1 MSAKTEQRAKR
12 ILQVLLQ
19 RGNTSV
25 DELVTVLNIS
35 APSVRRDLTRLEERN
50 LVHRTHGGARLAGQ
64 MQYEAFRF
72 DSSFHIRESRFSDEK
87 RRIGVAAA
95 ELIREHDTVAFTA
108 GTTPTQVARCIRH
121 RNAIQVI
128 TNAVNI
134 GMELSNQ
141 PALNVT
147 LTGGTMRWAGAFS
160 LTGPTAI
167 EMLNGVFV
175 DRAFIGVCGVDVQ
188 RGATTIEPD
197 EAAVFRAM
205 VRQAKQVIVVADSSK
220 IGMVSPALICPA
232 AEIDVLVTDT
242 GIAPD
247 TLAGFRAAGI
257 EVLAV

>member
-1 MSAKTEQRAKR
+1 MSLKTEQRAKK

-19 RGNTSV
+19 HGNASV
-25 DELVTVLNIS
+25 EELVGLLGAS
-35 APSVRRDLTRLEERN
+35 APSVRRDLARLEKRN
-50 LVHRTHGGARLAGQ
+50 LVHRTHGGARLASQ

-72 DSSFHIRESRFSDEK
+72 DSSFHEREGRFTEEK
-87 RRIGVAAA
+87 RRIGLAAA
-95 ELIREHDTVAFTA
+95 ELIREHDTVGFTA

-121 RNAIQVI
+121 RSSIHII

-134 GMELSNQ
+134 GMELSNL
-141 PALNVT
+141 PALHVT

-167 EMLNGVFV
+167 EMLSGVFM
-175 DRAFIGVCGVDVQ
+175 DKAFIGATGVDAL

-205 VRQAKQVIVVADSSK
+205 VRQSKEVIAVADSSK

-232 AEIDVLVTDT
+232 GDIDVLVTDS

-247 TLAGFRAAGI
+247 ALESFRSRGI
-257 EVLAV
+257 RVIAV

>member
-1 MSAKTEQRAKR
+1 MSAKTEQRAKK

-19 RGNTSV
+19 RGNASVEELAGILATS
-25 DELVTVLNIS
+25 S
-35 APSVRRDLTRLEERN
+35 PSVRRDLVRLEERN

-72 DSSFHIRESRFSDEK
+72 DSSFHVRESRFAEEK

-95 ELIREHDTVAFTA
+95 ELIREHDTVGFTA

-121 RNAIQVI
+121 RNSIHVI

-167 EMLNGVFV
+167 EMLSGVFMDKV
-175 DRAFIGVCGVDVQ
+175 FIGVCGVDVQ
-188 RGATTIEPD
+188 RGASTIEPD

-220 IGMVSPALICPA
+220 IGMTSPALICPA
-232 AEIDVLVTDT
+232 GDIDILVTDG
-242 GIAPD
+242 GIAQEA
-247 TLAGFRAAGI
+247 LEGFRAGGI
-257 EVLAV
+257 EVYSV

>member
-1 MSAKTEQRAKR
+1 MSIKTEQRGKR
-12 ILQVLLQ
+12 ILQILLQ
-19 RGNTSV
+19 RGNASV
-25 DELVTVLNIS
+25 DELVSVLDTS
-35 APSVRRDLTRLEERN
+35 APSVRRDLARLEERN

-72 DSSFHIRESRFSDEK
+72 DSSYHVREARFADEK
-87 RRIGVAAA
+87 RRISVAAA
-95 ELIREHDTVAFTA
+95 ELIREHDTVGFTA

-121 RNAIQVI
+121 RNAIHVI

-167 EMLNGVFV
+167 EMLNGVFM
-175 DRAFIGVCGVDVQ
+175 DKAFIGVCGIDVQ

-220 IGMVSPALICPA
+220 IGMVSPALICTA
-232 AEIDVLVTDT
+232 AEIDILVTDS

-247 TLAGFRAAGI
+247 ALAGFKAGGI

>member
-1 MSAKTEQRAKR
+1 MSIKTEQRGKR
-12 ILQVLLQ
+12 ILQILLQ
-19 RGNTSV
+19 RGNASV
-25 DELVTVLNIS
+25 DELVGVLDTS
-35 APSVRRDLTRLEERN
+35 APSVRRDLARLEERN

-72 DSSFHIRESRFSDEK
+72 DSSYHVREARFAEEK
-87 RRIGVAAA
+87 RRISVAAA
-95 ELIREHDTVAFTA
+95 ELIREHDTVGFTA

-121 RNAIQVI
+121 RNAIHVI

-167 EMLNGVFV
+167 EMLNGVFM
-175 DRAFIGVCGVDVQ
+175 DKAFIGVCGIDVQ

-232 AEIDVLVTDT
+232 TEIDILVTDS

-247 TLAGFRAAGI
+247 ALAGFKAGGI

>member
-1 MSAKTEQRAKR
+1 MSAKTEQRAKK

-19 RGNTSV
+19 RGNASVEELAGILATS
-25 DELVTVLNIS
+25 S
-35 APSVRRDLTRLEERN
+35 PSVRRDLVRLEERN

-72 DSSFHIRESRFSDEK
+72 DSSFHVRESRFAEEK
-87 RRIGVAAA
+87 RRIGMAAA
-95 ELIREHDTVAFTA
+95 ELIREHDTVGFTA

-121 RNAIQVI
+121 RNSIHVI

-167 EMLNGVFV
+167 EMLSGVFMDKV
-175 DRAFIGVCGVDVQ
+175 FIGVCGVDVQ
-188 RGATTIEPD
+188 RGASTIEPD

-220 IGMVSPALICPA
+220 IGMISPALICPA
-232 AEIDVLVTDT
+232 SDIDILVTDG
-242 GIAPD
+242 GIAREALD
-247 TLAGFRAAGI
+247 GFKASGI
-257 EVLAV
+257 EVYSV

>member
-1 MSAKTEQRAKR
+1 MSLKTEQRAKK

-19 RGNTSV
+19 RGNASV
-25 DELVTVLNIS
+25 DELTGHLGAS
-35 APSVRRDLTRLEERN
+35 APSVRRDLARLEARN

-64 MQYEAFRF
+64 MQYEPFRF
-72 DSSFHIRESRFSDEK
+72 DSSFHVRESRFAEEK

-95 ELIREHDTVAFTA
+95 ELIREHDTVGFTA
-108 GTTPTQVARCIRH
+108 GTTTTQVARCIRH
-121 RNAIQVI
+121 RNSIHVV

-134 GMELSNQ
+134 AMELSNQ

-167 EMLNGVFV
+167 EMLSGIFM
-175 DRAFIGVCGVDVQ
+175 DKAFIGACGVDAM
-188 RGATTIEPD
+188 RGVTTIEPD
-197 EAAVFRAM
+197 EAAVFRAL
-205 VRQAKQVIVVADSSK
+205 VRQAKQVVVVADSSK
-220 IGMVSPALICPA
+220 IGMLSPALVCSAKEVDI
-232 AEIDVLVTDT
+232 LVTDA

-247 TLAGFRAAGI
+247 ALEAFRSNDI

>member
-1 MSAKTEQRAKR
+1 MSIKTEQRGKR
-12 ILQVLLQ
+12 ILQILLQ
-19 RGNTSV
+19 RGNASV
-25 DELVTVLNIS
+25 DELVSVLDTS
-35 APSVRRDLTRLEERN
+35 APSVRRDLARLEERN

-72 DSSFHIRESRFSDEK
+72 DSSYHVREARFADEK
-87 RRIGVAAA
+87 RRISVAAA
-95 ELIREHDTVAFTA
+95 ELIREHDTVGFTA

-121 RNAIQVI
+121 RNAIHVI

-167 EMLNGVFV
+167 EMLNGVFM
-175 DRAFIGVCGVDVQ
+175 DKAFIGVCGIDVQ

-232 AEIDVLVTDT
+232 TEIDILVTDT

-247 TLAGFRAAGI
+247 ALAGFKAGGI